1 VTPALLLDNLLLYTL
16 QAALVAAAGLLLPLL
31 FRLREPRAAQRWY
44 QAVLLLVLAL
54 PLFHLFPS
62 VQEGAVSI
70 AFGPARFEPASALQG
85 FSGHR
90 PSALAAVLW
99 LLASGSLVQ
108 LVRLLM
114 GIVALGRRYRHSEP
128 LTELSARDRALVAR
142 AGVRPR
148 LLLADGLLG
157 AQAFGFFRP
166 AVLLPRDFASWP
178 PPVQSSVLAHELGH
192 LRRHDGLSV
201 LLEELVR
208 AALWFHP
215 AVWLL
220 LDRAAL
226 CREQAADAEAVALT
240 GERRLYAE
248 TLVAVAAARAGDAL
262 VPAVPYLTRGHLV
275 RRVALLTKEVCMDKR
290 RLAWVLPAAGTLA
303 LAVAVLS
310 TWAFPLVV
318 PAAVAPP
325 SPVAAPPPPPPPDP
339 PAVPA
344 GEQAPKA
351 LSRVNPVYPEA
362 AKEKGLQGTVTV
374 ELVVD
379 EAGKVADA
387 RVLKSTDP
395 VFDAPSL
402 EAVRQWTFEPP
413 LQEGKPVRARFAVTI
428 AFKLA

>member
-1 VTPALLLDNLLLYTL
+1 VTPTLFLDNLLLYTL

-31 FRLREPRAAQRWY
+31 FRLREPGPAQRWY
-44 QAVLLLVLAL
+44 QALLLLVLLL

-62 VQEGAVSI
+62 APAGAVSI
-70 AFGPARFEPASALQG
+70 AFGPARFEPASTLQG
-85 FSGHR
+85 FSGWK
-90 PSALAAVLW
+90 PSATVAVLV
-99 LLASGSLVQ
+99 LLASGSLLQ
-108 LVRLLM
+108 FARLLL
-114 GIVALGRRYRHSEP
+114 GVAALGHRYRRGQP
-128 LTELSARDRALVAR
+128 LTELPVEIRALMAR

-148 LLLADGLLG
+148 LLLAEGLLG
-157 AQAFGFFRP
+157 AQAFGFLRP
-166 AVLLPRDFASWP
+166 AVLLPRDFDSWP
-178 PPVQSSVLAHELGH
+178 PSVRTSVLAHELGH

-201 LLEELVR
+201 LIEEVTR
-208 AALWFHP
+208 ALLWFHP

-220 LDRAAL
+220 LERAAL

-248 TLVAVAAARAGDAL
+248 TLVAVAAARAGHAL

-275 RRVALLTKEVCMDKR
+275 SRVALLTKEVRMDKR

-303 LAVAVLS
+303 LAVAAL
-310 TWAFPLVV
+310 TAWAFPLVV
-318 PAAVAPP
+318 PAAVA
-325 SPVAAPPPPPPPDP
+325 SPAVVATPPPPPPDP
-339 PAVPA
+339 PPVSA
-344 GEQAPKA
+344 GEEAPKA

-362 AKEKGLQGTVTV
+362 AKEKGLQGKVYV

-413 LQEGKPVRARFAVTI
+413 TKEGKPVRARFTVTL
-428 AFKLA
+428 AFRLN